1 MSKFVGA
8 EMMSKENLKV
18 NKPKDDRAR
27 NWAIIAYPES
37 APENWLEILKSQC
50 SKFSI
55 SPLHDSD
62 MNADETQKKPHWHI
76 VLIFENKKSYAQ
88 IKQISDNINGAPP
101 QKIVSV
107 QASLRYQCHLDNP
120 EKAQYNISEV
130 IAVGLNYE
138 KEIMSDSEFNERL
151 RAEIH
156 TMIAN
161 ENIVEYCDLIDK
173 LFANSDLK
181 EHYNYAFNH
190 TIHYRAYLQ
199 SRRHKNES
207 K

>member
-1 MSKFVGA
+1 
-8 EMMSKENLKV
+8 MSKENLKV

-37 APENWLEILKSQC
+37 APKNWHEILKSQC
-50 SKFSI
+50 AKFSI

-88 IKQISDNINGAPP
+88 IKQISDSIKGAPP
-101 QKIVSV
+101 QKIISV

-120 EKAQYNISEV
+120 EKAQYKISDV
-130 IAVGLNYE
+130 YAVGLNYE

-151 RAEIH
+151 RVEIH

-199 SRRHKNES
+199 SRRYKNELKS
-207 K
+207 NK

>member
-1 MSKFVGA
+1 
-8 EMMSKENLKV
+8 MMSKENLKV

-55 SPLHDSD
+55 SP
-62 MNADETQKKPHWHI
+62 
-76 VLIFENKKSYAQ
+76 
-88 IKQISDNINGAPP
+88 
-101 QKIVSV
+101 
-107 QASLRYQCHLDNP
+107 
-120 EKAQYNISEV
+120 
-130 IAVGLNYE
+130 
-138 KEIMSDSEFNERL
+138 
-151 RAEIH
+151 
-156 TMIAN
+156 
-161 ENIVEYCDLIDK
+161 
-173 LFANSDLK
+173 ANSDLK